1 MVALNSTFTSNV
13 PLRPRRL
20 ALASAR
26 SSAWSQPWA
35 CEAVTFFT
43 STLPLTLG
51 IVPPVVGNSGT
62 ITRSG
67 ALRLAH
73 GRRGELR
80 RSEGSD
86 DVSLLLVELHGP
98 LQCINGV
105 ILRVGQAQRL
115 GKVHDR
121 IGA

>member
-51 IVPPVVGNSGT
+51 IVPPVVGNDWT
-62 ITRSG
+62 ITPLRS
-67 ALRLAH
+67 LRLAH
-73 GRRGELR
+73 GCGGELR
-80 RSEGSD
+80 RSGGSD
-86 DVSLLLVELHGP
+86 DVSLLLVQLHGS
-98 LQCINGV
+98 LQSVRG
-105 ILRVGQAQRL
+105 LVG
-115 GKVHDR
+115 R
-121 IGA
+121 IGQSQ